1 MALLRLEVP
10 DSQINDA
17 IDQRE
22 WRHALQLIEKR
33 EKRLKRDET
42 IDWLTA
48 CKASIQM
55 LLSEVTKQRQGHALL
70 DTLYQRKPPVVDVTA
85 VMTIEAFSEYRKD
98 SDARLDVLWTQ
109 VANANPNNE
118 GLHRYWFKKRLQTKD
133 WQGARKAAMAYM
145 KHFPS
150 KPEPFFWAIFANFM
164 ASKSLKTPDQEK
176 VLCGTMAYRMCAKAA
191 DDVHAEPGKILHTI
205 MALKQKKELKS
216 GRVLRTPGDVAFL
229 LDVFESQG
237 KWKEAIAVLES
248 RRTGIKSRIG
258 KRSWDLVLR
267 KFQLLEYVGEWL
279 DQFKYSSTLLADA
292 CAANSRLQ
300 IHGFGEFG
308 NNWSTWVAMLRA
320 AANLRECKVK
330 ADDWLSQIAASICT
344 QHAEGSSG
352 RNGMCAKMLLDLSSL
367 VAYGGTPRQGAA
379 LLESCC
385 TYFKA
390 YGKKQFCF
398 NDLQIFLQVLDSTM
412 AQSLLKE
419 VKAHIKK
426 EQADLSGDQDQLRE
440 VDDLESRLELDANQ
454 LIMNVNMLKIEYYL
468 IHSRRVSEKP
478 EDRIALENFV
488 IECINIYHVAVLSY
502 PDAKNAEGRT
512 ERLPGDDGGLLAAM
526 GLIRL
531 HALGNRP
538 EALLQAVSLLQHLV
552 HESPFNYEALVTL
565 TALYTKFG
573 AGWLAA
579 EHYSRLSIKNIQ
591 YPAISWLLSTRIS
604 SIYPYTPQ
612 TGYKDPTEKASADP
626 VHHLEQALDYHVHL
640 AESDPEEIVNFL
652 EAGQYASLV
661 HAMGNSAYNQLGFTK
676 NMLQVE
682 LARIERLA
690 GVGRNLDYRRLAG
703 MYSRMRW
710 RKMKANTHDAQILY
724 LHKWLSQQAFTAL
737 AYDNATKQ
745 NRCFPRDDVMNSI
758 IASNDLKESSTPVE
772 DVQIDLTRDLDWISM
787 IYENKVGDAEPRNR
801 NAETVADKF
810 NKMRD
815 WQKHANHVMSAMIEK
830 DGCHL
835 KTITGDTKV
844 PDWEFFHE
852 VYLGLDNCKLVE
864 KTMDVIFAGNRKFR
878 IVEHGFAEFLTEA
891 VRTLCSEYRGIV
903 HAVAL
908 QLRESLSHKKHRRSL
923 VYSVV
928 SRKEDTED
936 KDTIAHWL
944 RRLFTDE
951 QHVQKTLARLTAAWR
966 DALTN
971 IVDLTKPTNTTNL
984 PLQ

>member
-55 LLSEVTKQRQGHALL
+55 LLPEVTKQRQGHALL

-118 GLHRYWFKKRLQTKD
+118 GLHRYWFKKRFQTKD

-191 DDVHAEPGKILHTI
+191 EDVHAEPGK
-205 MALKQKKELKS
+205 KKELKS

-267 KFQLLEYVGEWL
+267 KVRLLEYVGEWP

-292 CAANSRLQ
+292 RAGNSRLQ

-344 QHAEGSSG
+344 QHAEGNSG
-352 RNGMCAKMLLDLSSL
+352 RNGLCAKMLLDLSNL

-379 LLESCC
+379 LVESCC

-398 NDLQIFLQVLDSTM
+398 NDLQIFLQALDSTM
-412 AQSLLKE
+412 AQRLLKE
-419 VKAHIKK
+419 VDAHVKK
-426 EQADLSGDQDQLRE
+426 EQADLSGDQDQLRDL
-440 VDDLESRLELDANQ
+440 DDLESRLELDANQ

-478 EDRIALENFV
+478 EDRIAIENFV
-488 IECINIYHVAVLSY
+488 IECINLYHVAVLSY
-502 PDAKNAEGRT
+502 PDAEDAEGRT

-565 TALYTKFG
+565 TALYTKLG

-579 EHYSRLSIKNIQ
+579 EHFSRLSIKNIQ
-591 YPAISWLLSTRIS
+591 YPAVSWLLSTRIS
-604 SIYPYTPQ
+604 SIYPHTPQ

-626 VHHLEQALDYHVHL
+626 VQHLEQALDYHVHL
-640 AESDPEEIVNFL
+640 AESDPQEIVDFL

-676 NMLQVE
+676 YMLQVE

-703 MYSRMRW
+703 TSSRMRS

-724 LHKWLSQQAFTAL
+724 LVFRSRTVTGVQS
-737 AYDNATKQ
+737 
-745 NRCFPRDDVMNSI
+745 RIGRPRTPRRSKRWFFQENGPLI
-758 IASNDLKESSTPVE
+758 IASNDLKESSTPAE
-772 DVQIDLTRDLDWISM
+772 DVQIDLTRDFDWISM

-815 WQKHANHVMSAMIEK
+815 WQRHANHVMSTMIQK

-835 KTITGDTKV
+835 KTITGDTRV

-852 VYLGLDNCKLVE
+852 VYLGLDNCRLVE

-903 HAVAL
+903 HAAAL

-928 SRKEDTED
+928 SRKEDRED

-984 PLQ
+984 PLR